1 MQMNARLHE
10 LPRHKRI
17 LRILGGVSA
26 SVLVSPVL
34 AAVAV
39 GVGVPILLGILFR
52 EIPFYHTVSVFAYFA
67 CVSLLVIIA
76 RAFGE
81 RIGFFRVE
89 CVCITMCI
97 CVPVRTFVRC

>member
-52 EIPFYHTVSVFAYFA
+52 EISFSEKFLSITQFPFLHILHAYLY
-67 CVSLLVIIA
+67 S
-76 RAFGE
+76 
-81 RIGFFRVE
+81 
-89 CVCITMCI
+89 
-97 CVPVRTFVRC
+97 

>member
-52 EIPFYHTVSVFAYFA
+52 EISFSEKFLSITPFLHIMHAY
-67 CVSLLVIIA
+67 VYS
-76 RAFGE
+76 
-81 RIGFFRVE
+81 
-89 CVCITMCI
+89 
-97 CVPVRTFVRC
+97 